1 MLRKG
6 SYALSCAWL
15 KERAVL
21 CYLNEDDHQLKEAIM
36 QRITLTLE
44 DEFAES
50 LELFMRQQQY
60 RSRSEAM
67 RDLMRAGMQQSLLG
81 QEVSGSAV
89 GTLSYVYN
97 YDVRRL
103 ARRLAELRHAQH
115 ALSVSTTNMQL
126 DHHSCLEVSLL
137 RGDVA
142 EMRRFADL
150 ILSERGVR
158 HGALHLVPVEA
169 HPSSG
174 HDDHGHVFGHY
185 HLTVK
190 DGL

>member
-1 MLRKG
+1 
-6 SYALSCAWL
+6 
-15 KERAVL
+15 
-21 CYLNEDDHQLKEAIM
+21 M

-50 LELFMRQQQY
+50 LESFIRQQQY

-67 RDLMRAGMQQSLLG
+67 RDLMRAGLQQTLIG

-115 ALSVSTTNMQL
+115 ALSVATTNTQL

-137 RGDVA
+137 RGEVT

-150 ILSERGVR
+150 ILAERGVR
-158 HGALHLVPVEA
+158 HGALHLVPVQAQQSPQQDE
-169 HPSSG
+169 
-174 HDDHGHVFGHY
+174 HGHLFGHY

-190 DGL
+190 DAL

>member
-1 MLRKG
+1 
-6 SYALSCAWL
+6 
-15 KERAVL
+15 
-21 CYLNEDDHQLKEAIM
+21 M
-36 QRITLTLE
+36 QRFTLTIE

-50 LELFMRQQQY
+50 LNSFIRQQQY
-60 RSRSEAM
+60 KSRSEAM
-67 RDLMRAGMQQSLLG
+67 RDLMRAGLHQTLVG
-81 QEVSGSAV
+81 QATSGSAV

-115 ALSVSTTNMQL
+115 ALSVATTNMQL

-137 RGDVA
+137 RGDIS
-142 EMRRFADL
+142 EMRRFSDL
-150 ILSERGVR
+150 ILAERGVR

-169 HPSSG
+169 HQSAHHNS
-174 HDDHGHVFGHY
+174 DENLFGHY

-190 DGL
+190 DSL

>member
-1 MLRKG
+1 
-6 SYALSCAWL
+6 
-15 KERAVL
+15 
-21 CYLNEDDHQLKEAIM
+21 M

-50 LELFMRQQQY
+50 LETFIKQQQY

-67 RDLMRAGMQQSLLG
+67 RDLMRAGMQQALIG
-81 QEVSGSAV
+81 EHFEGSAV

-115 ALSVSTTNMQL
+115 ALSVATTNMQL

-150 ILSERGVR
+150 ILAERGVR

-169 HPSSG
+169 HHSAH
-174 HDDHGHVFGHY
+174 HDEHAHQFGHY

-190 DGL
+190 DAP